1 MEQTHT
7 FVHNDG
13 DDEDDDHDDDD
24 DDDLDHDDHD
34 DLMYSRQWP
43 EG

>member
-24 DDDLDHDDHD
+24 DDLDHDHHD

>member
-13 DDEDDDHDDDD
+13 DDEDD

>member
-13 DDEDDDHDDDD
+13 DDEDDDDD

>member
-13 DDEDDDHDDDD
+13 DDDHDDDD
-24 DDDLDHDDHD
+24 GVDLDHDDHD

>member
-24 DDDLDHDDHD
+24 GDDLDHDDHD